1 MLTIGTRPYA
11 VGNRSYVVGN
21 RSYVVGNRSYVVGNR
36 PYVVGNCFQVGTAV
50 KQGFV
55 LPVSPTRDNLMW
67 GVVVVL
73 PPLCPP
79 DYPLIYPKE

>member
-1 MLTIGTRPYA
+1 MGSNRPY
-11 VGNRSYVVGN
+11 VGGNRSYAGGN
-21 RSYVVGNRSYVVGNR
+21 RSYAGA
-36 PYVVGNCFQVGTAV
+36 AV

-67 GVVVVL
+67 GVTVIL
-73 PPLCPP
+73 SPLCPP

>member
-1 MLTIGTRPYA
+1 MVRNELSMVRNELSM
-11 VGNRSYVVGN
+11 VGKG
-21 RSYVVGNRSYVVGNR
+21 
-36 PYVVGNCFQVGTAV
+36 FQVGTAV

-67 GVVVVL
+67 GVVVIL
-73 PPLCPP
+73 SPLCPP